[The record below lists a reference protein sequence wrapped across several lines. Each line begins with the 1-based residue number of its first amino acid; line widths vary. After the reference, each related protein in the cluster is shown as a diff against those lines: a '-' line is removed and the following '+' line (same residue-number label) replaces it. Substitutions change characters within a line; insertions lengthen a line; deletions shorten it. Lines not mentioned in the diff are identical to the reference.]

1 MPQLVLTVGLP
12 GSGKSTWARK
22 WVAEDPAGRARVN
35 RDDLRA
41 MLRGELVWRDPD
53 LEAQVTVA
61 QHAAVAA
68 LLGAGVSVVV
78 DDTNL
83 APERLDLLARI
94 GQDAGAQV
102 VIHRMTTPIEECIRR
117 DALRPAG
124 QRVGEAV
131 IREMARAAA
140 TEAVAELFRRELPL
154 D

>member
-94 GQDAGAQV
+94 GQDA
-102 VIHRMTTPIEECIRR
+102 
-117 DALRPAG
+117 
-124 QRVGEAV
+124 
-131 IREMARAAA
+131 
-140 TEAVAELFRRELPL
+140 
-154 D
+154 